1 MECPSWFA
9 RGDGDGGG
17 GGGNGEVEEMV
28 ACEKVGLRFK
38 VGLDVR

>member
-9 RGDGDGGG
+9 RGDGDG

-38 VGLDVR
+38 VGLDAR